1 MGVLWDCFTLLY
13 MENIVLKMQIMFVIY
28 VVILE
33 KLGR

>member
-1 MGVLWDCFTLLY
+1 MGVLWDSFTLLY

-33 KLGR
+33 KLGK